1 MQETLRSLQLFLMQY
16 QIMDED
22 ANLLVD
28 PQELFDQHAKLEM
41 DLELL
46 IEKFQNECD
55 DNLPG
60 KEREQLKAILETL
73 VSQDAQD

>member
-1 MQETLRSLQLFLMQY
+1 MQY

-60 KEREQLKAILETL
+60 
-73 VSQDAQD
+73 